1 MTTSLGLEGFSYIE
15 DSTLLN
21 VQILI
26 VMGFVTRVVGLLA
39 LIFCNRDQMG
49 LTPTPRLIRKLVCAP
64 VKGCWRHMAR
74 CYLQPSPPSLLK
86 ETLARHEGSKEQLQL
101 NAEGVALLPYGATTT
116 IEMP

>member
-1 MTTSLGLEGFSYIE
+1 MTTSSGLEGFSYIE

-26 VMGFVTRVVGLLA
+26 LMGFLTRVVGLLA

-49 LTPTPRLIRKLVCAP
+49 LTPTPKLIRKLVCAP
-64 VKGCWRHMAR
+64 VQGCLRRMTR
-74 CYLQPSPPSLLK
+74 CCLQPRPPSLLK

-101 NAEGVALLPYGATTT
+101 NAEVVALLPYGATTT